1 MRAPEGEEPFG
12 GEKGAK
18 KDMAGRVDKHL
29 QQHLWYLVSVI
40 LVFVSIMLSQTG
52 CAQRENTIK
61 IGGVGPLT
69 GGAATYGASTRN
81 ACQMAIEEINQQGG
95 LDVSGK
101 KYKLELIFEDDEGKP
116 ESAANAYRKL
126 IDQDR
131 VCAIIGTVMSK
142 CSLAGAPIAQEAHV
156 PMISNASTNPQVTLI
171 GDYIFRAC
179 FIDPFQG
186 RIMANF
192 AFSSLGKRKAAV
204 LFDNG
209 NDYNKGLAEFF
220 KARFEELGGQ
230 IVAYEAFTDEDKT
243 QDFSAQL
250 TKIKAAGPDILFLP
264 NYYSSVAMIAKQAR
278 AMGLDVP
285 LIGGDGWDSPDLVTL
300 GKEAVEGCF
309 FSTHFSKDDP
319 SPRVQKFVSA
329 YTEKYK
335 QPPDALAALAYDA
348 CLILFHGLRTAK
360 SLKGED
366 LRDALKNIR
375 GLEAVSGQITFDD
388 QRNPVK
394 GAVIVKIENGRQ
406 VFYQRVNP

>member
-1 MRAPEGEEPFG
+1 
-12 GEKGAK
+12 
-18 KDMAGRVDKHL
+18 MAERICNYL
-29 QQHLWYLVSVI
+29 QRYAVSVI
-40 LVFVSIMLSQTG
+40 LICGLLIMQSG
-52 CAQRENTIK
+52 CAQKENTIK
-61 IGGVGPLT
+61 IGGVGPVT
-69 GGAATYGASTRN
+69 GGAATYGISTRN
-81 ACQMAIEEINQQGG
+81 ACRMAVEEINRQGG
-95 LDVSGK
+95 IEAGGK
-101 KYKLELIFEDDEGKP
+101 KYKIDLIFEDDEGRP

-126 IDQDR
+126 IDQDG
-131 VCAIIGTVMSK
+131 VAAIVGTVMSK

-156 PMISNASTNPQVTLI
+156 PMISNASTNPQVTLV

-192 AFSSLGKRKAAV
+192 AFTSLGKRRAAV

-220 KARFEELGGQ
+220 KVRFTELGGE

-264 NYYSSVAMIAKQAR
+264 NYYSSVALIAKQAR
-278 AMGLDVP
+278 AMGIDVP
-285 LIGGDGWDSPDLVTL
+285 MIGGDGWDSPQLMVL
-300 GKEAVEGCF
+300 GKEAVEGNF

-319 SPRVQKFVSA
+319 SPQVQKFVKSYA
-329 YTEKYK
+329 EKY
-335 QPPDALAALAYDA
+335 QQDPDALAALAYDA
-348 CLILFHGLRTAK
+348 CLILFEALRTAR

-366 LRDALKNIR
+366 IRDALKNIR
-375 GLEAVSGQITFDD
+375 NFAAVSGQITFDA
-388 QRNPVK
+388 QRNPIK

-406 VFYQRVNP
+406 VFYQRINP